1 MKASTLKQSAAA
13 ERQKIRRERLDQLR
27 RNKAFIVGVL
37 ILGFWTLCALFGHL
51 LVRINPDEL
60 GYLIGVENDLAPNA
74 TNWFGTDSNGRDV
87 FSRVIVGSRPIMV
100 MASLATVLGTLAG
113 ASIGLVAG
121 YLKGWFDTI
130 IMRILDAISAM
141 PVLVL
146 ALLALSAFDGSS
158 TVVTIC
164 IIGFVFTPIIA
175 RTVRAAVLSEAEL
188 DYVAAAK
195 LRTERMPHILF
206 KEILPN
212 VLPPIIVEFTVR
224 LGYAVFAIATLSFLG
239 VGVEIGSPNWGSQVA
254 DHYNLIFSGIWW
266 STIFPAGAIATLAI
280 GINLIADGITEAFEL

>member
-1 MKASTLKQSAAA
+1 MTTATLKQSAAA
-13 ERQKIRRERLDQLR
+13 ERKKIRKERFAQLR
-27 RNKAFIVGVL
+27 KNKAFIVGAG
-37 ILGFWTLCALFGHL
+37 ILTFWVLCALIGEFV
-51 LVRINPDEL
+51 VRIDPDEL
-60 GYLIGVENDLAPNA
+60 GFLNGVETDLAPNA
-74 TNWFGTDSNGRDV
+74 TNCFGTDSNGRDV
-87 FSRVIVGSRPIMV
+87 FSRVIVGSRPIIV
-100 MASLATVLGTLAG
+100 MATLATVLGTALG
-113 ASIGLVAG
+113 ASIGLVSG
-121 YLKGWFDTI
+121 YLKGWFDVI
-130 IMRILDAISAM
+130 VMRILDAISAM

-146 ALLALSAFDGSS
+146 ALLALSAVGGSS
-158 TVVTIC
+158 SIVTVF

-175 RTVRAAVLSEAEL
+175 RTVRAAVLSESEL

-239 VGVEIGSPNWGSQVA
+239 VGVELGSPNWGSQVA
-254 DHYNLIFSGIWW
+254 DHYNLIFSGVWW

-280 GINLIADGITEAFEL
+280 GINLIADGVTEAFEL

>member
-1 MKASTLKQSAAA
+1 MTTATLKQSAAA
-13 ERQKIRRERLDQLR
+13 ERKKIRKERFAQLR
-27 RNKAFIVGVL
+27 KNKAFIVGAG
-37 ILGFWTLCALFGHL
+37 ILTFWVLCALIGKF
-51 LVRINPDEL
+51 LVRIDPDEL
-60 GYLIGVENDLAPNA
+60 GFLNGVETDLAPNA

-87 FSRVIVGSRPIMV
+87 FSRVIVGSRRIIV
-100 MASLATVLGTLAG
+100 MATLATVLGTALG
-113 ASIGLVAG
+113 ASIGLVSG
-121 YLKGWFDTI
+121 YLKGWFDVI
-130 IMRILDAISAM
+130 VMRILDAISAM

-146 ALLALSAFDGSS
+146 ALLALSAVGGSS
-158 TVVTIC
+158 SIVTVF

-175 RTVRAAVLSEAEL
+175 RTVRAAVLSESEL

-239 VGVEIGSPNWGSQVA
+239 VGVELGSPNWGSQVA
-254 DHYNLIFSGIWW
+254 DHYNLIFSGVWW

-280 GINLIADGITEAFEL
+280 GINLIADGVTEAFEL

>member
-1 MKASTLKQSAAA
+1 MTTATLKQSAAA
-13 ERQKIRRERLDQLR
+13 ERKKIRKERFAQLR
-27 RNKAFIVGVL
+27 KNKAFIVGAGIL
-37 ILGFWTLCALFGHL
+37 IFWVLCALIGEF
-51 LVRINPDEL
+51 LVRIDPDEL
-60 GYLIGVENDLAPNA
+60 GFLNGVETDLAPNA

-87 FSRVIVGSRPIMV
+87 FSRVIVGSRPIIV
-100 MASLATVLGTLAG
+100 MATLATVLGTALG
-113 ASIGLVAG
+113 ASIGLVSG
-121 YLKGWFDTI
+121 YLKGWFDVI
-130 IMRILDAISAM
+130 VMRILDAISAM

-146 ALLALSAFDGSS
+146 ALLALSAVGGSS
-158 TVVTIC
+158 SVVTIC

-239 VGVEIGSPNWGSQVA
+239 VGVELGSPNWGSQVA

-280 GINLIADGITEAFEL
+280 GINLIADGVTEAFEL